1 MAGLSGGRRPA
12 GPLGLRHR
20 AADPSAALRVAEDP
34 RGGPVRGTRRGER

>member
-20 AADPSAALRVAEDP
+20 AADPAAALRVAEDP
-34 RGGPVRGTRRGER
+34 RGGRTRRGERGER